1 MAPKGTP
8 DDVIQKLY
16 AAIHQALGEEAFTTH
31 HDAGRDARLHQ
42 GGAPDFDAIAKAGK
56 ISVE

>member
-8 DDVIQKLY
+8 DDVIQRLN
-16 AAIHQALGEEAFTTH
+16 AAIHQAPGEEAFTTH